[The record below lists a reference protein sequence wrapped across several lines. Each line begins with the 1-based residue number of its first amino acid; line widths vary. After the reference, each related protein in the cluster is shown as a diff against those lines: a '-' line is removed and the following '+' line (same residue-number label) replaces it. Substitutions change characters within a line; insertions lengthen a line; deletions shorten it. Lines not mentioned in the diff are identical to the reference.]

1 MINVLINILINY
13 CRRRKRKNNFFSV
26 SVEILNAKKLNLK
39 TNAQFTFLFS
49 IFSDGVMFL
58 ETLFL
63 VLHFSKLFLSYSRSL
78 WAALARYS
86 LS

>member
-13 CRRRKRKNNFFSV
+13 CRRRKLKNNFFRV
-26 SVEILNAKKLNLK
+26 STEILNAKKLNLK
-39 TNAQFTFLFS
+39 INAQFTFLFS
-49 IFSDGVMFL
+49 SFSDDVMFL

-63 VLHFSKLFLSYSRSL
+63 VLHFLKLFLSYSRSF
-78 WAALARYS
+78 WAALARHS